1 LGDIEFF
8 LERRVQFEG
17 LSFEFGMG
25 LVLSREELGVKYLFV
40 DFLGSFFDVKDGF
53 SEFELLLF
61 INDHFE
67 TTFVVGFVDSL
78 ETDDLMFEALADL
91 G

>member
-1 LGDIEFF
+1 
-8 LERRVQFEG
+8 
-17 LSFEFGMG
+17 MG
-25 LVLSREELGVKYLFV
+25 LVLSREELGIKYLFV
-40 DFLGSFFDVKDGF
+40 DFLGSFFDVKDRL

-61 INDHFE
+61 INDHLE

-78 ETDDLMFEALADL
+78 ETDDLVFKLLADL